1 MSNSGVRCEVADLV
15 ATVTIDNPPA
25 NSLSS
30 PVMEALTRAMIDL
43 SEDNSA
49 RAIVIT
55 GAGSLFVAGAEI
67 KEIAGIESGSRG
79 AQLAAMGQG
88 VFNQIEEMAKPVIAA
103 INGVFC
109 LGGGLE
115 LAMACHIRVAGERVR
130 LGQPEIDLGIIPG
143 FGGTQRLP
151 RLVGRGRALEMM
163 LTGSRITA
171 QEAKA
176 IGLVDQVVPEG
187 EVLKQAKG
195 LAKKIASKG
204 QVAVRAI
211 LKAVT
216 EGQRLP
222 LKEGL
227 ALESNLFGAVCD
239 SADMKEGVRAFL
251 EKRQPKFDDR

>member
-1 MSNSGVRCEVADLV
+1 VANPYISYEVADQV
-15 ATVTIDNPPA
+15 ATVTINHPPA

-30 PVMEALTRAMIDL
+30 ALMEELSRALIDL
-43 SEDNSA
+43 SEDH
-49 RAIVIT
+49 RTKVIIIT
-55 GAGSLFVAGAEI
+55 GAGNLFVAGADI
-67 KEIAGIESGSRG
+67 KEIASIETGNQAAR
-79 AQLAAMGQG
+79 LAAMGQA
-88 VFNQIEEMAKPVIAA
+88 VFNRIEDMSKPVIAA

-115 LAMACHIRVAGERVR
+115 LAMACHIRIAGERVR

-151 RLVGRGRALEMM
+151 RLVGKGRALELI

-187 EVLKQAKG
+187 DVLKQARG

-204 QVAVRAI
+204 QVAVRAA

-227 ALESNLFGAVCD
+227 SLESNLFGTVCD
-239 SADMKEGVRAFL
+239 SADMKEGIRAFL
-251 EKRQPKFDDR
+251 EKRQPRFEDR

>member
-1 MSNSGVRCEVADLV
+1 
-15 ATVTIDNPPA
+15 
-25 NSLSS
+25 
-30 PVMEALTRAMIDL
+30 
-43 SEDNSA
+43 
-49 RAIVIT
+49 
-55 GAGSLFVAGAEI
+55 
-67 KEIAGIESGSRG
+67 
-79 AQLAAMGQG
+79 
-88 VFNQIEEMAKPVIAA
+88 
-103 INGVFC
+103 
-109 LGGGLE
+109 
-115 LAMACHIRVAGERVR
+115 
-130 LGQPEIDLGIIPG
+130 
-143 FGGTQRLP
+143 
-151 RLVGRGRALEMM
+151 MM